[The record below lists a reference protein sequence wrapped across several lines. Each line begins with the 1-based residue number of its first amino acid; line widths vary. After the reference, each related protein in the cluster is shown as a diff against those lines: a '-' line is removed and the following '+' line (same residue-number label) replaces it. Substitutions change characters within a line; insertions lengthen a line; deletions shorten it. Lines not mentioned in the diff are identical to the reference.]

1 MFGFTF
7 ETIYNK
13 SSSVSGVSLLGSGDE
28 AGIKKT
34 NCGGT
39 GGV

>member
-1 MFGFTF
+1 MRGGA
-7 ETIYNK
+7 
-13 SSSVSGVSLLGSGDE
+13 VSGVSLLGSGDE